1 MVLKD
6 NYISLM
12 EGGIFQMGDSNYLR
26 PLIKAPVQ
34 VDYSNVSGY
43 KNEFIAIKWKD
54 GIWKNEIDNS
64 DDTSAE
70 FFYNI
75 CYIDNAGKYHELGS
89 SKVML
94 EILQDYFQYI
104 GNIDGNG
111 DESKVISFEGD

>member
-1 MVLKD
+1 
-6 NYISLM
+6 M
-12 EGGIFQMGDSNYLR
+12 EGSNYLR
-26 PLIKAPVQ
+26 PLIKTPSQ
-34 VDYSNVSGY
+34 VDYADTY
-43 KNEFIAIKWKD
+43 DDAHKNKFFAIKWKD

-75 CYIDNAGKYHELGS
+75 CYIDNVGKYHELGS

>member
-1 MVLKD
+1 
-6 NYISLM
+6 
-12 EGGIFQMGDSNYLR
+12 MGNNNPLR
-26 PLIKAPVQ
+26 PLIKTPAQ
-34 VDYSNVSGY
+34 VDYGNISDH
-43 KNEFIAIKWKD
+43 KDEFIAIKWTD
-54 GIWKNEIDNS
+54 GIWKDGVHASDN
-64 DDTSAE
+64 TNAE

-111 DESKVISFEGD
+111 DASKVISFEGD

>member
-1 MVLKD
+1 
-6 NYISLM
+6 
-12 EGGIFQMGDSNYLR
+12 MGNNNPLR
-26 PLIKAPVQ
+26 PLIKTPAQ
-34 VDYSNVSGY
+34 VDYADTYDDVH
-43 KNEFIAIKWKD
+43 KNKFFAIKWEDKMHRV
-54 GIWKNEIDNS
+54 DN
-64 DDTSAE
+64 TRAE

-111 DESKVISFEGD
+111 DASKVISFEGD

>member
-1 MVLKD
+1 
-6 NYISLM
+6 
-12 EGGIFQMGDSNYLR
+12 MGDSNYLR
-26 PLIKAPVQ
+26 PLIKTPVQ
-34 VDYSNVSGY
+34 VDYANTY
-43 KNEFIAIKWKD
+43 DDAHKNKFFAIKWTD
-54 GIWKNEIDNS
+54 GIWKNETHDSDN
-64 DDTSAE
+64 TSTE

-75 CYIDNAGKYHELGS
+75 CYIDNAGKYHELGA